1 MDTLNDVIKYL
12 YLNYPYKNELSK
24 ARVVKMVYLADW
36 KSAMLY
42 QRQLTSINWYFN
54 HYGPYVSDII
64 NAIRSDSDFTIDTQ
78 KNIYGETKELIRINE
93 KHTQLTLSDNV
104 KHVLDFVIEKTAHL
118 YRDDFIK
125 LVYSTYPIVTQP
137 RYSTLNLVQ
146 LASLYKQSIET
157 K

>member
-42 QRQLTSINWYFN
+42 QKQLTNINWYFN

-78 KNIYGETKELIRINE
+78 KNMYGETKELIRINE
-93 KHTQLTLSDNV
+93 KNTQLTLSDNV
-104 KHVLDFVIEKTAHL
+104 KHVLDFVIEKTAPL
-118 YRDDFIK
+118 SWDDFIK